1 MIQDPEARRLLA
13 ASSTALRNIA
23 DTLETI
29 LNNMEERTT
38 TETKQDTSHSV
49 LAPCASHPH
58 GAPLPHFMLQDVIDD
73 GRADYSN
80 GLSGRI

>member
-1 MIQDPEARRLLA
+1 MMTIQDPDVRRLLA

-23 DTLETI
+23 DGLEAI
-29 LNNMEERTT
+29 LNNMEGSKVTPLKPE
-38 TETKQDTSHSV
+38 HSNSF

-58 GAPLPHFMLQDVIDD
+58 GAPHHWQDIDSARD
-73 GRADYSN
+73 DYSR